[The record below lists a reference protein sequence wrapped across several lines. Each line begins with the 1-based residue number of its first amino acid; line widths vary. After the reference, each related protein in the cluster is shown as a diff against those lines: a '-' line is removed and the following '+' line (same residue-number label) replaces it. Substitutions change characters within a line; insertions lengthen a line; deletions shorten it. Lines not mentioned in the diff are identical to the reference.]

1 MKNKLRNNNDLFNEY
16 DKIIKDYMKE
26 DIAEII
32 VPSENSVTRFR
43 TLLEKPH
50 RQGQYLVAL
59 HTAQMSHPLMTFYN
73 RDSGP
78 CLRTLICDILIRFR
92 TKR

>member
-32 VPSENSVTRFR
+32 VPSENIVLPDPHIIRETTKAR
-43 TLLEKPH
+43 TVFGGSAHSPNEPSTNDVL
-50 RQGQYLVAL
+50 
-59 HTAQMSHPLMTFYN
+59 
-73 RDSGP
+73 
-78 CLRTLICDILIRFR
+78 
-92 TKR
+92 